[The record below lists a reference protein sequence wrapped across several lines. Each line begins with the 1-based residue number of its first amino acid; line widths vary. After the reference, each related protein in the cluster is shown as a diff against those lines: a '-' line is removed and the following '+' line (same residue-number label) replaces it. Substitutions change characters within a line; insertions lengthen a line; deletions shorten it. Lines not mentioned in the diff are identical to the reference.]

1 MKFSDGIHAQPAA
14 LERNR
19 HSVQAALHRLPPVD
33 STSVI
38 ALVGVGASE
47 HAARGAAQEW
57 RAAGLRVYP
66 ISASEMLDGQGVG
79 ADLYVAISESGRSS
93 ETVAAIARLNPAQ
106 CIGITNDPSAP
117 LGKVVSNVVPLASGD
132 DSPVYTVGYTATLQ
146 ALGLLGEAW
155 TSRKSNWVALPQLVS
170 EVIASF
176 GAAVDEVAA
185 HLAKAVM
192 LDVVSSGTSITT
204 AGEGALLLRESA
216 RLRTASFE
224 TYNYLHGPMEPL
236 DTSTGCL
243 IIGDGREIRLAQ
255 DVSALGCPTLL
266 ITTRDDVP
274 ASSVLRV
281 VTLPHVDSR
290 LAQAVLEILPIQMI
304 GWSVARSRGLA
315 VDGFRYRQDD
325 TKLN

>member
-1 MKFSDGIHAQPAA
+1 MKFADGIHAQPAV
-14 LERNR
+14 LEQNR
-19 HSVQAALHRLPPVD
+19 QSVQTALNQLAPVD

-57 RAAGLRVYP
+57 RTAGLRTYP
-66 ISASEMLDGQGVG
+66 VSAAEMLGGQSIG
-79 ADLYVAISESGRSS
+79 ADLYVVISESGRSS
-93 ETVAAIARLNPAQ
+93 ETVAAVAHLDPAQ

-117 LGKVVSNVVPLASGD
+117 LGKVVGSVIPLASGE

-155 TSRKSNWVALPQLVS
+155 TSRNSNWAVLPQLVGD
-170 EVIASF
+170 VIASF
-176 GAAVDEVAA
+176 GETVDEVAA
-185 HLAKAVM
+185 HLANAVM
-192 LDVVSSGTSITT
+192 LDVVASGTSIAT

-216 RLRTASFE
+216 RLRTANFE
-224 TYNYLHGPMEPL
+224 THNYLHGPMEPL

-243 IIGDGREIRLAQ
+243 IIGDGREVRLAQ
-255 DVSALGCPTLL
+255 EVSALGCPTLL
-266 ITTRDDVP
+266 VTTRNDVP
-274 ASSVLRV
+274 TASGLRV
-281 VTLPHVDSR
+281 VTLPRFSSS
-290 LAQAVLEILPIQMI
+290 LGQAVLEILPIQMI
-304 GWSVARSRGLA
+304 GWSIARSRGLA